1 MAKQL
6 KHRLNARPSSAWSN
20 APDRETP
27 SAMSAG
33 GGLPYGRVVPNQ
45 SQAMAREACQYRD
58 TWARMP
64 RWFNALAAILARV
77 LTGSLRSWSAS
88 TLLPLFRGAVV
99 AVCYFVFAK
108 ASLTLASLHPSA
120 SPVWPPSGLA
130 LASLLLWGNGL
141 WPAIAAGAFLANA
154 STFGSL
160 STSSLIAVGNTLE
173 AVITAA
179 LLKRLKTSTRLF
191 EDAPQ
196 VVLFAFLTLLPGTM
210 ISATMG
216 VGSLVLAGFADLARF
231 PSIWLTWWLGDAG
244 GKLLVTPFIVLWA
257 KSSLQEVG
265 RAELQNLGLL
275 LGATIIVGIVAF
287 SPLLNKPLRA
297 VRWALSLLG
306 RCCGLRCGTINE
318 TQQPLRSCY
327 RRSRS
332 GEPCQTEGRLR
343 GRI

>member
-20 APDRETP
+20 ARDRETP

-120 SPVWPPSGLA
+120 SPVY
-130 LASLLLWGNGL
+130 
-141 WPAIAAGAFLANA
+141 
-154 STFGSL
+154 
-160 STSSLIAVGNTLE
+160 
-173 AVITAA
+173 
-179 LLKRLKTSTRLF
+179 
-191 EDAPQ
+191 
-196 VVLFAFLTLLPGTM
+196 
-210 ISATMG
+210 
-216 VGSLVLAGFADLARF
+216 
-231 PSIWLTWWLGDAG
+231 
-244 GKLLVTPFIVLWA
+244 
-257 KSSLQEVG
+257 
-265 RAELQNLGLL
+265 
-275 LGATIIVGIVAF
+275 
-287 SPLLNKPLRA
+287 LRA
-297 VRWALSLLG
+297 GWRLQVSFCGEMDYGRQLPLEHSWPTPRLLAHYP
-306 RCCGLRCGTINE
+306 R
-318 TQQPLRSCY
+318 P
-327 RRSRS
+327 
-332 GEPCQTEGRLR
+332 
-343 GRI
+343 